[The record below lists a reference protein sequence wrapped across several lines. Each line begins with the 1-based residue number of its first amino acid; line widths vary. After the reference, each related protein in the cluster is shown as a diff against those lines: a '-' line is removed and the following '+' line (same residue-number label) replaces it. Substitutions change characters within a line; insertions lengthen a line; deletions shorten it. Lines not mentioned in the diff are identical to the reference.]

1 MMEYFPGDT
10 YVTPPN
16 VKRALREYLML
27 GSRWS
32 PYSFFIQIIFKYRA
46 LALRGLYN
54 DEVWARSSFEI
65 ISNLEKCG
73 AHFDIRGLDHVRAL
87 QGPAVFVSN
96 HMGTLETTALPGL
109 ICPIR
114 PVTYVVKDTLTRGP
128 IWGPIMRSRDPITV
142 SRKDPRKDLEAV
154 LSGGTDRLARGI
166 SIIIFPQGTRTDVF
180 DRSKFNSLAVKL
192 ASKAQVPLVP
202 VAIKTDFWGNSP
214 LFHGF
219 GPVRRDRVVHIEFG
233 EPLTVQGR
241 GKAEHEA
248 CVEFIEGRL
257 IQWGARVVDPR
268 VSSSPAQEP

>member
-16 VKRALREYLML
+16 RKRPLREYLML

-32 PYSFFIQIIFKYRA
+32 AYSFFIQVIFKYRT

-65 ISNLEKCG
+65 ISNLERCG
-73 AHFDIRGLDHVRAL
+73 AHFDIRGIDQVREL
-87 QGPAVFVSN
+87 KGPAVFVSN
-96 HMGTLETTALPGL
+96 HMSTLETTALPGL

-114 PVTYVVKDTLTRGP
+114 TVTYVVKETLTRGS

-142 SRKDPRKDLEAV
+142 SRKDPRRDLEAV
-154 LSGGTDRLARGI
+154 LSGGTDRLSRGI

-180 DRSKFNSLAVKL
+180 DRSKFNSLGVKL

-219 GPVRRDRVVHIEFG
+219 GPIRRDRVVHIEFG
-233 EPLTVQGR
+233 SPLMVQGR
-241 GKAEHEA
+241 GKVEHEA
-248 CVEFIEGRL
+248 CVDFIEGRL
-257 IQWGARVVDPR
+257 IQWGAQVVDPR
-268 VSSSPAQEP
+268 LSASPAP

>member
-16 VKRALREYLML
+16 VKRALREYLLL

-32 PYSFFIQIIFKYRA
+32 IYSFFFHTILKYRG
-46 LALRGLYN
+46 LALRGLYD

-65 ISNLEKCG
+65 ISDLEKCG
-73 AHFDIRGLDHVRAL
+73 AHFDIRGLDQVRAL
-87 QGPAVFVSN
+87 KGPAVFVSN

-114 PVTYVVKDTLTRGP
+114 PVTYVVKESLTRGP
-128 IWGPIMRSRDPITV
+128 FWGPIMRSRDPITV

-154 LSGGTDRLARGI
+154 LSGGTERLSRGI

-180 DRSKFNSLAVKL
+180 DRSKFNSLGVKL

-214 LFHGF
+214 VFHGF

-233 EPLTVQGR
+233 APLMIQGR

-248 CVEFIEGRL
+248 CVDFIEDHL

-268 VSSSPAQEP
+268 LSASPAP